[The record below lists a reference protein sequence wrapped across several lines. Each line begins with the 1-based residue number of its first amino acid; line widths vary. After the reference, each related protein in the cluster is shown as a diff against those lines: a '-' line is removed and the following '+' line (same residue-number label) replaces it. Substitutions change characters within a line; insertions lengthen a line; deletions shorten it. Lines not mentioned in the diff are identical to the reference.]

1 MHTST
6 PRFASGLLLAL
17 VVTAC
22 SGGEEPPPPPP
33 PTQVQLTVVDAV
45 DDGPLAGAFVYVAGS
60 AGWTEVSADG
70 VVTLE
75 VDPGTH
81 AYWVVAPMHVTVPPP
96 LTDAPTVEA
105 AANQT
110 TEVRVVVD
118 RRSVGAADGTIRGTV
133 TVDGT
138 PAEGVLVVAAGVP
151 SYEGYSDATGAYVIA
166 GVGNGS
172 FQVRARQGGTAGDAS
187 QNVTTTAGQ
196 TSDGVDFALVSGGQ
210 DVTGTIAGGTGSGR
224 VALLDPDV
232 RRVVPGLSVSAD
244 LASGYTI
251 TGVPAGRYRLL
262 GAFDADAYVMDP
274 EPIRENGLPVVDVD
288 AAAVTQDFGVA
299 PAIDGLAPTGTATA
313 TPELSW
319 APFAGADYY
328 VVDFRD
334 AAGRTIWGGFD
345 ATGNWST
352 RTFDTSVM
360 YGGPALS
367 PGARYTFRVFAAV
380 QDPIVPSV
388 FALVAASEAEGASFR
403 VAR

>member
-6 PRFASGLLLAL
+6 SRFASGLLLAL
-17 VVTAC
+17 AVTAC

-33 PTQVQLTVVDAV
+33 PTQVQLTVLDAV
-45 DDGPLAGAFVYVAGS
+45 DEQPIAGAFVYVAGS

-75 VDPGTH
+75 VDPGPH
-81 AYWVVAPMHVTVPPP
+81 AYWVVAPMHVTVPAP
-96 LTDAPTVEA
+96 LEEAPTVEA

-110 TEVRVVVD
+110 TDVRVVVD
-118 RRSVGAADGTIRGTV
+118 RRSGGAADGTIRGTV
-133 TVDGT
+133 TVDRT

-151 SYEGYSDATGAYVIA
+151 SYEGYSDATGAYVIV
-166 GVGNGS
+166 GVGNGNY
-172 FQVRARQGGTAGDAS
+172 QVRARQGGTVGDAS

-196 TSDGVDFALVSGGQ
+196 TSDGVDFALVAGGQ
-210 DVTGTIAGGTGSGR
+210 DVTGTIAGGTGMGR

-244 LASGYTI
+244 LATGYTI
-251 TGVPAGRYRLL
+251 AGVPAGRYRLL
-262 GAFDADAYVMDP
+262 AFDADAYVMDP

-288 AAAVTQDFGVA
+288 AAAVTQDFDVA

-313 TPELSW
+313 TPQLSW
-319 APFAGADYY
+319 APFADADYY

-352 RTFDTSVM
+352 RTFDTSIA

-388 FALVAASEAEGASFR
+388 FALVAASDAKGASFR